1 MSEQPSDNSSAQ
13 RNTKHVN
20 LFTTCLVDQFAPQVG
35 IAVISVLDTAGIEAR
50 LVEGQT
56 CCGQPAFNSGFRD
69 DARDVAWRFVEL
81 FEGTSGDIVCP
92 SGSCVAMVRN
102 YYPVLFRDDAE
113 KSRRAARLA
122 GRVYEFS
129 EFLANMAG
137 TADFSVEIPPTIAT
151 YHKCCHLLRELHV
164 DQQPQLLLAYLRGLE
179 LVELERADV
188 CCGFGGAFA
197 VKMSDISA
205 AMMAE
210 KLSNIKRSGAEKVIA
225 GDTGCIMHMQGGL
238 RRDGSDIQVL
248 HLAEVLA
255 GRRSDCTGT

>member
-1 MSEQPSDNSSAQ
+1 M
-13 RNTKHVN
+13 
-20 LFTTCLVDQFAPQVG
+20 
-35 IAVISVLDTAGIEAR
+35 AVISVLGTAGIEAR
-50 LVEGQT
+50 LIEGQT

-81 FEGTSGDIVCP
+81 FEDTRGDIVCP

-113 KSRRAARLA
+113 KARRAARLA
-122 GRVYEFS
+122 GRVYDFS
-129 EFLANMAG
+129 EFLVNVVG
-137 TADFSVEIPPTIAT
+137 NADLGVEIPPTVAT
-151 YHKCCHLLRELHV
+151 YHKCCHLLRELQV
-164 DQQPQLLLAYLRGLE
+164 DEQPQLLLDYVRGLE

-210 KLSNIKRSGAEKVIA
+210 KLSNIKRSGANKVIA
-225 GDTGCIMHMQGGL
+225 GDTGCIMHLQGGL
-238 RRDGSDIQVL
+238 RRDGSNVQVL
-248 HLAEVLA
+248 HLAEILA
-255 GRRSDCTGT
+255 GRRSDGTGTCQLEDQD